1 MPSSGNNV
9 NLKSQGTGERDPSG
23 LKGFGQPRQSPQL
36 DAGGG
41 WLGVSCPLAV
51 PDSASPAFDTQFYV
65 KSSHM
70 RTACGLQL
78 AKTRA
83 LGMSFCPLQRMDFTV
98 C

>member
-9 NLKSQGTGERDPSG
+9 NLKSLGIGERDPSG
-23 LKGFGQPRQSPQL
+23 LKRFGQPWQSPQL
-36 DAGGG
+36 TAGGG

-51 PDSASPAFDTQFYV
+51 PDAASPAGMHG
-65 KSSHM
+65 SLLHI

-98 C
+98 CQ